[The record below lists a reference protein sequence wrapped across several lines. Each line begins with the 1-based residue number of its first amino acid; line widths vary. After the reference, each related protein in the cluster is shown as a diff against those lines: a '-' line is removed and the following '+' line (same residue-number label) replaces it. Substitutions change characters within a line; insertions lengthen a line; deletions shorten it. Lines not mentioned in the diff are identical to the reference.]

1 MDKAITSVIAAAAAL
16 VLSGGAYAQAN
27 NTLATPSTRSP
38 AAVSPDNSTSG
49 YGTPGAINSESGTG
63 VGSGNVGT
71 PNAGLRNS
79 MNDSSTPD
87 VANGVNNTLAR
98 PSVKSPVQ

>member
-1 MDKAITSVIAAAAAL
+1 MNKAIGSLIAAAAAL
-16 VLSGGAYAQAN
+16 ALSGSALAQGN
-27 NTLATPSTRSP
+27 NTLATPSVKSP
-38 AAVSPDNSTSG
+38 AAVSPDTSTSG

-98 PSVKSPVQ
+98 PTVKSPVQ